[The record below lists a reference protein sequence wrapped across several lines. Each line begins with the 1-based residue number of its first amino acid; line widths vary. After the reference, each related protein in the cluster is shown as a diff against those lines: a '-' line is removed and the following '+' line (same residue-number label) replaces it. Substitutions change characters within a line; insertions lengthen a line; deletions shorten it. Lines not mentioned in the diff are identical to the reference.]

1 MDVSDEPEL
10 MDAPMEESVEMEDDG
25 GIDFD
30 LDGVDLDDPEEVA
43 YEVPDEAETG
53 GEEPSMDFDGLE
65 LEMETPD
72 EPEDEELTQ

>member
-1 MDVSDEPEL
+1 M
-10 MDAPMEESVEMEDDG
+10 
-25 GIDFD
+25 
-30 LDGVDLDDPEEVA
+30 DLDDPEEVA